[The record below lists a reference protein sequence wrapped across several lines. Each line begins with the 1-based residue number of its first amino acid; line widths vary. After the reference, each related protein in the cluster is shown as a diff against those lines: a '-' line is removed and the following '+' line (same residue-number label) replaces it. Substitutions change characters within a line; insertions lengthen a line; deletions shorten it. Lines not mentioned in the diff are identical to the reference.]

1 MEIPGIIIA
10 GTNSGS
16 GKTTISTGLM
26 AALIKRGHDIQPF
39 KTGPDYIDT
48 MFHSHITKKKSRN
61 LDSWLLE
68 PEILEF
74 LFQSTAKKSEISVIE
89 GVMGLYDGFSGK
101 EEAGST
107 AHLSKIIKAPVILI
121 VNGEG
126 MSGSIAALINGF
138 SDFDDDVDIQGVI
151 INNIN
156 SESHY
161 QLLKDIILSSTK
173 VKPLGYMPR
182 LDYAILESRHLGLI
196 PAGEVK
202 ELDKKIEHLAD
213 KIEKTVDIDGI
224 LNIAFKKPNM
234 KEAHIPDSL
243 TKKSSVRIGIAKD
256 KAFNFYY
263 QDNLELLEM
272 LGANLIYFSPME
284 DRKLPDNLDGIYFGG
299 GYPEVFCK
307 ELSCNQ
313 DFKDDL
319 MRYIERHIPVYA
331 ECGGLMYLSNS
342 INLTNGEKHEMVGAI
357 SGDIYM
363 TDRLKRFGYSEVEVI
378 KDNPIS
384 KKGDKIRVHEFHF
397 SEIRNSNAENHCFKI
412 KKKRFDNKVT
422 EWTCGY
428 SYKNIIAGYP
438 HIHFWSNISFART
451 FIDSCNKYRL
461 KRAE

>member
-1 MEIPGIIIA
+1 L
-10 GTNSGS
+10 N
-16 GKTTISTGLM
+16 
-26 AALIKRGHDIQPF
+26 R
-39 KTGPDYIDT
+39 
-48 MFHSHITKKKSRN
+48 
-61 LDSWLLE
+61 
-68 PEILEF
+68 EILEF

-213 KIEKTVDIDGI
+213 EIEKTVDIDGI

-263 QDNLELLEM
+263 QDNLELLEN
-272 LGANLIYFSPME
+272 AWSKFDIFQPY
-284 DRKLPDNLDGIYFGG
+284 GG
-299 GYPEVFCK
+299 QK
-307 ELSCNQ
+307 AS
-313 DFKDDL
+313 
-319 MRYIERHIPVYA
+319 
-331 ECGGLMYLSNS
+331 
-342 INLTNGEKHEMVGAI
+342 
-357 SGDIYM
+357 
-363 TDRLKRFGYSEVEVI
+363 
-378 KDNPIS
+378 
-384 KKGDKIRVHEFHF
+384 
-397 SEIRNSNAENHCFKI
+397 
-412 KKKRFDNKVT
+412 
-422 EWTCGY
+422 
-428 SYKNIIAGYP
+428 
-438 HIHFWSNISFART
+438 
-451 FIDSCNKYRL
+451 
-461 KRAE
+461 